1 MPSSGSLLD
10 HLTGVDRRSIGRAN
24 EVVTAVLANPALLSE
39 LVPGLAHDDPLIR
52 MRAADALA
60 KVGEQR
66 PELLQPHKAAI
77 LGARAS
83 TQQEVR
89 WHVAQMLAWLDLTP
103 GERDAAAASLVGYLG
118 DRSAIVRT
126 FALQGL
132 ADLAARD
139 ARFRPLARERAEA
152 ALASE
157 SAAVRNR
164 ARKLLPRLVD

>member
-1 MPSSGSLLD
+1 
-10 HLTGVDRRSIGRAN
+10 
-24 EVVTAVLANPALLSE
+24 
-39 LVPGLAHDDPLIR
+39 
-52 MRAADALA
+52 
-60 KVGEQR
+60 
-66 PELLQPHKAAI
+66 
-77 LGARAS
+77 
-83 TQQEVR
+83 
-89 WHVAQMLAWLDLTP
+89 MLAWLDLTP